1 MPFAAVQPISAPST
15 GTSSGTQASATNFS
29 QKDFLKV
36 LVAQLSQQDPFKAG
50 DSSQIMNQFMSLAN
64 LQATQESALATKNT
78 GTSVD
83 ALRNLDLLSLAQ
95 KLTGTHVQLTTAT
108 GQTVSGTVD
117 QVNQDPATQNLTL
130 TVGGQSYPLQN
141 LQAILYP

>member
-1 MPFAAVQPISAPST
+1 MTFTAVQPISAPST
-15 GTSSGTQASATNFS
+15 GASSGAQASATNFS
-29 QKDFLKV
+29 QADFLKV
-36 LVAQLSQQDPFKAG
+36 LVTQLSQQDPFKAG

-83 ALRNLDLLSLAQ
+83 ALRSLDLLSLAQ

-117 QVNQDPATQNLTL
+117 QVNQDPSTQNLTL
-130 TVGGQSYPLQN
+130 TVGGQNYPLQD